1 MTVMMNIKTVTVIM
15 IITQERKNLRI
26 KQTMTLVISYE
37 KEETKIF
44 KSNENPKLIM
54 VNLLSFWLF
63 DLIILIFIK

>member
-54 VNLLSFWLF
+54 VNLLPFVYM
-63 DLIILIFIK
+63 ILSS